1 MIRFLKKIASFIGT
15 LIVLLLILTGLYH
28 ILSSISIKEGIKPEG
43 VRIGIVPIR
52 GVITTS
58 KDIIKNIERFQRNG
72 SVKAIVLR
80 IDSPGGM
87 VGPTQEIWEKVKE
100 VKRNKKVYASIE
112 SIGASGAYYI
122 ASAANYIIAN
132 PGSLVGSIGVIMEFP
147 NVTELM
153 KKLGFRMNVVKSGRF
168 KDTGSPFRE
177 MSDEEKKLLQD
188 VIDDVYQ
195 QFLEAVI
202 KERGLKED
210 RVKEIADGR
219 ILTGR
224 MAKAYGLIDDVG
236 GMEKLKNRIKKDL
249 NVQKIHFVYPP
260 KKMVPLLE
268 RILWGDEGSRV
279 ILQPGIYYI
288 WDAFLK
294 GE

>member
-15 LIVLLLILTGLYH
+15 LIILILILIGIYH
-28 ILSSISIKEGIKPEG
+28 ILSFIFIKEGIRPEG
-43 VRIGIVPIR
+43 VKIGVVPIR
-52 GVITTS
+52 KVITTS
-58 KDIIKNIERFQRNG
+58 KDIIRNIERFQRDE
-72 SVKAIVLR
+72 SIKAIVLR

-100 VKRNKKVYASIE
+100 VKRSKKIYASIE

-122 ASAANYIIAN
+122 ASAADYIIAN
-132 PGSLVGSIGVIMEFP
+132 PGSLVGSIGVVMEFP
-147 NVTELM
+147 DVTELM

-168 KDTGSPFRE
+168 KDTGSPFRK

-210 RVKEIADGR
+210 RIKGIADGR

-224 MAKAYGLIDDVG
+224 MAKAYGLIDDIG
-236 GMEKLKNRIKKDL
+236 GMEKLKDKIKKDL
-249 NVQKIHFVYPP
+249 NAKKIHFVYPP

-268 RILWGDEGSRV
+268 RILWGDEGSKV
-279 ILQPGIYYI
+279 ILPSGIYYI

-294 GE
+294 GD